1 MATETMMKE
10 FMKKWMTWMLTVLLL
25 LAAALYLMWAI
36 QYVWQGSFPGS
47 DTSKFAM
54 AAALKFGVAV
64 LCAVAPI
71 VLRVRHWR
79 ESKWL
84 LWMLTI
90 LLLLGAWPFL
100 LLAIQNVWLE
110 SPPWADKSDD
120 VIRAVFQ
127 FGVAVVY
134 AVTPLVLWKQHRQRR
149 GGSAQHRKSGN

>member
-1 MATETMMKE
+1 MDDLDVDGAASTGRCTPSDVGD
-10 FMKKWMTWMLTVLLL
+10 TVCVARVVSGKRHVEICDGSGAQIWSGSALRSC
-25 LAAALYLMWAI
+25 AHRAAGAALARKQVVTLD
-36 QYVWQGSFPGS
+36 VDDPS
-47 DTSKFAM
+47 
-54 AAALKFGVAV
+54 L
-64 LCAVAPI
+64 
-71 VLRVRHWR
+71 
-79 ESKWL
+79 
-84 LWMLTI
+84 
-90 LLLLGAWPFL
+90 AWPFL